1 MRKLAVAFRGFA
13 NTPTMYNDQRY
24 LIQTPHI
31 LNFIED
37 RQFVADIKYTVE
49 ALEIQIRNH
58 IMF

>member
-1 MRKLAVAFRGFA
+1 
-13 NTPTMYNDQRY
+13 MYNDQRY